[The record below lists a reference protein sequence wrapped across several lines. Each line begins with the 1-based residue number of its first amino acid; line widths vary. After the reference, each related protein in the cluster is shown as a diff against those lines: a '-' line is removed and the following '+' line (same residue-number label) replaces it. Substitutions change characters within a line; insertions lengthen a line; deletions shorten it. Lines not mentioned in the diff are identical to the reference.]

1 MVGLVNVRFDFNTVV
16 QEALA
21 AHHHAAT
28 VKSLKLVLTAD
39 PVRVGQ
45 IMTALVPNAV
55 QFTES
60 GEVRVGL
67 SLESVSGNLAHVH
80 VEVRDTGIRIPENRL
95 PVIFEPLTQMD
106 ASHTRK
112 DDGVGLG
119 PTIAQRLV
127 DEMGGALA
135 VRSVMGA
142 GSTFSFTLP
151 LALPHLT

>member
-1 MVGLVNVRFDFNTVV
+1 
-16 QEALA
+16 
-21 AHHHAAT
+21 
-28 VKSLKLVLTAD
+28 
-39 PVRVGQ
+39 
-45 IMTALVPNAV
+45 
-55 QFTES
+55 
-60 GEVRVGL
+60 
-67 SLESVSGNLAHVH
+67 
-80 VEVRDTGIRIPENRL
+80 
-95 PVIFEPLTQMD
+95 MD
-106 ASHTRK
+106 ASHARK

>member
-1 MVGLVNVRFDFNTVV
+1 MVFVFMVGLVNVRFDFNTVV

-55 QFTES
+55 QFPES

-67 SLESVSGNLAHVH
+67 RE
-80 VEVRDTGIRIPENRL
+80 
-95 PVIFEPLTQMD
+95 
-106 ASHTRK
+106 
-112 DDGVGLG
+112 LG
-119 PTIAQRLV
+119 PCTC
-127 DEMGGALA
+127 
-135 VRSVMGA
+135 
-142 GSTFSFTLP
+142 GSPRYRDPDPGESTPCHFRATYP
-151 LALPHLT
+151 DGCVTYPQG